1 MSTIDGLMNTSVLTA
16 RPDQTLEQVAQAM
29 VERKVGAAVV
39 VTQGIV
45 VGIVT
50 ERDVMRSVARGLV
63 PWSTSVETIMTR
75 DPLRVT
81 PSMSA
86 HEAIAIMLDHGFR
99 HLPVVDDGKLL
110 GIVSARH
117 LLRAVEAAES
127 TTALPGSA
135 GTP

>member
-1 MSTIDGLMNTSVLTA
+1 MSTVDELMNTSVLTA

-39 VTQGIV
+39 QTQGTV

-50 ERDVMRSVARGLV
+50 ERDVMRSVARGMV
-63 PWSTSVETIMTR
+63 PWNTTLEMIMTR
-75 DPLRVT
+75 DPLPAT
-81 PSMSA
+81 PGMDV
-86 HEAIAIMLDHGFR
+86 HQAIAIMLEHGFR
-99 HLPVVDDGKLL
+99 HLPVVEEGRLL

-117 LLRAVEAAES
+117 LLRAVETGQVA
-127 TTALPGSA
+127 TAGPESA

>member
-1 MSTIDGLMNTSVLTA
+1 MSTIGKLMNTSVLTA

-39 VTQGIV
+39 VTQGTV
-45 VGIVT
+45 VGIIT

-63 PWSTSVETIMTR
+63 PWSTTLDTIMTR
-75 DPLRVT
+75 DPMAVT

-110 GIVSARH
+110 GIVSVRH
-117 LLRAVEAAES
+117 LLRAVEAAKS
-127 TTALPGSA
+127 SNASSQSA